1 MENKNFALGKSNYIV
16 IGIAFL
22 LVVIGF
28 EPMPGSS
35 STMEVFD
42 PSMFRFR
49 RIVAAP
55 NICFAGYILMIVGI
69 MIKGKKKD

>member
-1 MENKNFALGKSNYIV
+1 MENKNFAHGKSNYIV
-16 IGIAFL
+16 IRIAFL
-22 LVVIGF
+22 LIVIGF
-28 EPMPGSS
+28 ALMTGSS
-35 STMEVFD
+35 STMEVYD
-42 PSMFRFR
+42 PSIFSFR

>member
-1 MENKNFALGKSNYIV
+1 MENKNFALGKYNYIV
-16 IGIAFL
+16 RGIAL
-22 LVVIGF
+22 LLIVIGYAL
-28 EPMPGSS
+28 MTGSS
-35 STMEVFD
+35 STMED
-42 PSMFRFR
+42 YDHPILSFR